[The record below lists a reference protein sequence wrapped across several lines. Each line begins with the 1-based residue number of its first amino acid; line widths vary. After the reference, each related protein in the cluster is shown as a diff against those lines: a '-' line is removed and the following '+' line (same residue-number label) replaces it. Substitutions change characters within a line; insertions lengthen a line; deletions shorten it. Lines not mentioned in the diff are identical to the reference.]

1 MRFLRYFP
9 PPVLLGSLL
18 LTAAGCSQNSPD
30 GGQGTAAPKSQKP
43 VAVKTVSVAQED
55 VRRST
60 VQPATVHPFYTA
72 SIQARVHGYVKEVQV
87 DIGDVV
93 TAGDVLAIVDVPEM
107 AKQRMTALAQV
118 DRQRAEEER
127 AKAGIDLANA
137 NVQAAEAMTTEARS
151 KLRQVEA
158 SLVAA
163 EAEFQRT
170 DDLVRRG
177 SMQPRVLDEVRKK
190 RDSEAAARAAVTS
203 AIESAVANVKVAQS
217 RLAAAVADLKFAT
230 AETVI
235 QERQIEEIDELI
247 NYATLTA
254 PFAGV
259 VTKRNVSPGDLVSE
273 HSSGA
278 PLFVVSQIDKVRIQ
292 ISVPE
297 NDAAHVDRGDSISI
311 VFPSFPAEEA
321 MTVQVTRATGSLDPN
336 TRTMLVEAEVV
347 NTDGKLLPGM
357 FGQASITLS
366 TKVASR
372 MLPARAVRFEESGNA
387 YVYVVAGEEVS
398 VVPVITGLDDGNT
411 IEIVSGLEP
420 GQTVIDAHLQRFKDG
435 QKVRVLN

>member
-9 PPVLLGSLL
+9 ASALLGSLL
-18 LTAAGCSQNSPD
+18 LATVGCSLSSVD
-30 GGQGTAAPKSQKP
+30 GGKGAVASKSQKP

-55 VRRST
+55 VRHST

-72 SIQARVHGYVKEVQV
+72 EIQAKVHGYVKDVQV

-93 TAGDVLAIVDVPEM
+93 KTGDVLAIVDVPEM

-127 AKAGIDLANA
+127 AKAGIDLAKA
-137 NVQAAEAMTTEARS
+137 NVQAAEAMTAETKS

-158 SLVAA
+158 SLAAA
-163 EAEFQRT
+163 EVEFQRT
-170 DDLVRRG
+170 DDLVKRG

-190 RDSEAAARAAVTS
+190 RDSEAAARAAVNS

-217 RLAAAVADLKFAT
+217 SLAAAMADLKFAS

-235 QERQIEEIDELI
+235 QERQIAEIDELI

-273 HSSGA
+273 RSDGA

-292 ISVPE
+292 ILVPE
-297 NDAAHVDRGDSISI
+297 NDAAHVDRGDSISV

-321 MTVQVTRATGSLDPN
+321 MTVQVTRSTGSLDPH
-336 TRTMLVEAEVV
+336 TRTMLVEAEVA

-366 TKVASR
+366 TKVASS
-372 MLPARAVRFEESGNA
+372 MLPARAVRFDDSGDA
-387 YVYVVAGEEVS
+387 YVYVVSGDEVS
-398 VVPVITGLDDGNT
+398 VVPVKTGMDDGNT
-411 IEIVSGLEP
+411 IEIVTGLEP

-435 QKVRVLN
+435 QKIRVLN

>member
-9 PPVLLGSLL
+9 ASVLLGSLL
-18 LTAAGCSQNSPD
+18 LTAAGCSQNSSN
-30 GGQGTAAPKSQKP
+30 GGQDAAASKSQKP

-60 VQPATVHPFYTA
+60 MQPATVYPFYTA
-72 SIQARVHGYVKEVQV
+72 AIQAKVHGYVKDVPV

-93 TAGDVLAIVDVPEM
+93 KAGDVLAIVHVPEM
-107 AKQRMTALAQV
+107 AKQRMTALARV
-118 DRQRAEEER
+118 DRQCVEEER
-127 AKAGIDLANA
+127 AKAGIDLAKA
-137 NVQAAEAMTTEARS
+137 NVQAAEAMTAEAKS
-151 KLRQVEA
+151 KLQQVEA

-163 EAEFQRT
+163 EAEFRRT
-170 DDLVRRG
+170 DDLVKRG

-203 AIESAVANVKVAQS
+203 AIDSAVANVRVAQS
-217 RLAAAVADLKFAT
+217 HLAAAVADLKFAS

-235 QERQIEEIDELI
+235 QERQVEEIDELI
-247 NYATLTA
+247 KYATLTA

-259 VTKRNVSPGDLVSE
+259 ITKRNVSPGDLVSE
-273 HSSGA
+273 RSSGA
-278 PLFVVSQIDKVRIQ
+278 PLFVVSQIDTVRIQ

-297 NDAAHVDRGDSISI
+297 NDAAHVDRGDSISV

-321 MTVQVTRATGSLDPN
+321 MTVQVTRSTGSLDPN
-336 TRTMLVEAEVV
+336 TRTMLVEAEVA
-347 NTDGKLLPGM
+347 NSDGKLLPGM

-366 TKVASR
+366 TKVAAN
-372 MLPARAVRFEESGNA
+372 MLPARAVRFGDSGNA
-387 YVYVVAGEEVS
+387 YVYVVSDQEVS
-398 VVPVITGLDDGNT
+398 VVPVTTGIDDGNT
-411 IEIVSGLEP
+411 IEIVSGVES

-435 QKVRVLN
+435 QKVRVLK